1 MDYTPRTLEEIR
13 SQQLLEYFPKS
24 IDLYEVLGYNIS
36 INLKGGTFYG

>member
-13 SQQLLEYFPKS
+13 SQQFLEYFPKT
-24 IDLYEVLGYNIS
+24 IDLYEVLEYNIS